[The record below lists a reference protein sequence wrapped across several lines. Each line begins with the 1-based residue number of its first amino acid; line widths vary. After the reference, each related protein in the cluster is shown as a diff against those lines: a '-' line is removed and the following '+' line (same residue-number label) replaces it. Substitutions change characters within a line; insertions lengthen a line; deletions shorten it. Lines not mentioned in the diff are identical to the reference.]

1 MLITTAQINANAFL
15 TPLDDSF
22 FKSNIM
28 YSVQEKDLRSIMGDA
43 LLDAVIADTASFP
56 ILHETYIIPF
66 LAYQIKYYTLRL
78 ISSDLTID
86 TAFTNLVAAISET
99 NLIAR
104 QNKTLLQD
112 FIYTTYGV
120 LPNSINGFTI
130 PQSII
135 ISNENTNTMPQ
146 SDIDDIPP
154 SMFSASQGQTTF
166 NLPQLIKQSSLIFI
180 NDSFINPTN
189 YTGIG
194 TAILTF
200 TNPLSEYD
208 KVVITF

>member
-78 ISSDLTID
+78 ISSETKRY
-86 TAFTNLVAAISET
+86 FKISY
-99 NLIAR
+99 
-104 QNKTLLQD
+104 TLLMEYYQ
-112 FIYTTYGV
+112 TQSMV
-120 LPNSINGFTI
+120 LQYLN
-130 PQSII
+130 
-135 ISNENTNTMPQ
+135 
-146 SDIDDIPP
+146 
-154 SMFSASQGQTTF
+154 
-166 NLPQLIKQSSLIFI
+166 QL
-180 NDSFINPTN
+180 SFLTK
-189 YTGIG
+189 
-194 TAILTF
+194 ILTPCRNQ
-200 TNPLSEYD
+200 T
-208 KVVITF
+208 